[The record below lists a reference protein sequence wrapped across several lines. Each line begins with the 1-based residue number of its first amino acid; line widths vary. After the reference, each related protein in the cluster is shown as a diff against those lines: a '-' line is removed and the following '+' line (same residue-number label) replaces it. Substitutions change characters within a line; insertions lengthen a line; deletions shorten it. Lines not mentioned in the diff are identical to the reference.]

1 MQYKIYF
8 NSKPLYLVSE
18 ITPDIEEYLHH
29 EETVFIDELNV
40 HTVKAMIHEMEQDK
54 ILRGVFLHEDLEAL
68 LHAFK
73 KKLSL
78 IVAAGG
84 LVKSDKGEVLLIFRK
99 GKWDLPKGKLDDKE
113 DLEKAA
119 VREVEEETGAKDVK
133 LKEKIQVS
141 YHTYHQDG
149 KHYLKETHWF
159 KMKTKHQDLSPQT
172 DEDIEQ
178 CIWVK
183 PGDLQPYLEHT
194 HALIADILRSEF
206 KDLN

>member
-8 NSKPLYLVSE
+8 NSKPLYLVNE

-40 HTVKAMIHEMEQDK
+40 HTVKAMIHEMELDK
-54 ILRGVFLHEDLEAL
+54 ILRGVFLHEDAEAL
-68 LHAFK
+68 LQAFK
-73 KKLSL
+73 KKLTL
-78 IVAAGG
+78 IIAAGG
-84 LVKSDKGEVLLIFRK
+84 LVISDKEEVLLIFRR
-99 GKWDLPKGKLDDKE
+99 GKWDLPKGKLDDNE

-133 LKEKIQVS
+133 LKEKIDVT
-141 YHTYHQDG
+141 YHTYRQYG
-149 KHYLKETHWF
+149 KQYLKETHWY
-159 KMKTKHQDLSPQT
+159 KMKARHQDLSPQT

-183 PGDLQPYLEHT
+183 PADLQPYLEQT
-194 HALIADILRSEF
+194 HALIADILRSEY
-206 KDLN
+206 KDLK